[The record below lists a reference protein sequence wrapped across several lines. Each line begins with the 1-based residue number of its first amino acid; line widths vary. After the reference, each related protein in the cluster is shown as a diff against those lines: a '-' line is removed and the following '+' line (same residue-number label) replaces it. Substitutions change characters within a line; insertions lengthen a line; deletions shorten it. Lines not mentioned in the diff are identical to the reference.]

1 VFTRI
6 GAVVDWYM
14 SRGSRGG
21 YGKLVRRVFSILE
34 DRADP
39 AAKAAE
45 YFLVE
50 GGFNVLNRLHLHGTC
65 YRLLFIDYTTMTEH
79 ACMRWSCCAEH
90 ENHLLARS
98 TSLDDLREA
107 FEQRLVA
114 IGAREGGHTQAVV
127 ERVAWPG
134 VAPADLFDARD
145 REILGG
151 VPSFPT
157 PSLMFPSLGT

>member
-1 VFTRI
+1 
-6 GAVVDWYM
+6 
-14 SRGSRGG
+14 
-21 YGKLVRRVFSILE
+21 
-34 DRADP
+34 
-39 AAKAAE
+39 
-45 YFLVE
+45 
-50 GGFNVLNRLHLHGTC
+50 
-65 YRLLFIDYTTMTEH
+65 
-79 ACMRWSCCAEH
+79 
-90 ENHLLARS
+90 LLARS

-114 IGAREGGHTQAVV
+114 ISGREGGHTQAVV

-157 PSLMFPSLGT
+157 PSLLFPSLGTYRRPAALPSAQPEPLVLLEPRKLTRARRTRRHDTHATHPTTRTNQSQNGSCSR